1 MLQKF
6 ESDCSDFRFGSDFIE
21 ADSQRLQ
28 LLSWNLRD
36 VRTRR
41 KGIGKLFLD
50 GIQILEEGSV
60 ILDLLVE
67 DGRGLL
73 VQLGRHVVGV
83 DQSFTLIQPFTNLA
97 EFSGKCCVKL
107 PAPVADLFNTF

>member
-6 ESDCSDFRFGSDFIE
+6 ESDSSDLGFRSDFIE
-21 ADSQRLQ
+21 SDSQRFQ
-28 LLSWNLRD
+28 LLSWNLGD

-41 KGIGKLFLD
+41 KGIRKLFLD
-50 GIQILEEGSV
+50 GIQILEESSV

-67 DGRGLL
+67 DGRGLF
-73 VQLGRHVVGV
+73 VQLSRHVVGV

-97 EFSGKCCVKL
+97 EFSGKCCVKF
-107 PAPVADLFNTF
+107 PAPVSDLFKK